1 MRRLRSLRSA
11 TRLACL
17 LALAQPLAAT
27 AQDVKGAVEPPI
39 VGRYEG
45 SLIKQQ
51 SVRAF
56 DRATFMIKLNAQR
69 KYEGIAVEGQRMV
82 TALQGPRGRSAFELF
97 TNYANAL
104 RGAGFRTEYTC
115 SHEQCPRDML
125 FAGLSDDPS
134 SSEIVRALS
143 LYGDGSIDDAHYL
156 VASRVVAAGTQY
168 VRIAARGPSLPVVVL
183 DIVLPAAMENK
194 VKVIDAVALQSDLSR
209 QGHVAL
215 YAVFF
220 DFDRAEL
227 KPESKPQ
234 IDELAKFL
242 QANPALKVYVV
253 GHTDGLGKEDYNAD
267 LSKRRAAAVV
277 AALVREHRI
286 AANRLSAAGVGALAP
301 IASNDTAEGQ
311 AINRRVEVV
320 KRLD

>member
-1 MRRLRSLRSA
+1 MYRVRSLRRAASV
-11 TRLACL
+11 ACL
-17 LALAQPLAAT
+17 VALAQPMAVP
-27 AQDVKGAVEPPI
+27 AQDAKGAVEPPI
-39 VGRYEG
+39 TGRYEG

-56 DRATFMIKLNAQR
+56 DRAIFMTKLNAQR
-69 KYEGIAVEGQRMV
+69 KYEGIAVEGQRTL
-82 TALQGPRGRSAFELF
+82 TALQGPRGRSALELF

-104 RGAGFRTEYTC
+104 RDAGFRTDFSC
-115 SHEQCPRDML
+115 SREQCPRDML
-125 FAGLSDDPS
+125 FAGLGDDGA
-134 SSEIVRALS
+134 EIGRALS
-143 LYGDGSIDDAHYL
+143 VYGDGSIEDSHYL

-183 DIVLPAAMENK
+183 DIVQPAAMESK
-194 VKVIDAVALQSDLSR
+194 VKVIEAASLLTDIAR

-234 IDELAKFL
+234 IDELAKLL
-242 QANPALKVYVV
+242 QSNPALKVHVV
-253 GHTDGLGKEDYNAD
+253 GHTDGQGKEDYNAD
-267 LSKRRAAAVV
+267 LSRRRAAAVV

-286 AANRLSAAGVGALAP
+286 VAPRLSAAGVGALAP
-301 IASNDTAEGQ
+301 IATNDTAEGR
-311 AINRRVEVV
+311 AVNRRVEVV
-320 KRLD
+320 KRMD

>member
-1 MRRLRSLRSA
+1 MRRLRSIGPA
-11 TRLACL
+11 ARLVCV
-17 LALAQPLAAT
+17 LALAQPLAAA

-56 DRATFMIKLNAQR
+56 DRATFMTKLNAQR
-69 KYEGIAVEGQRMV
+69 KYEGIAVEGQRTV

-115 SHEQCPRDML
+115 SRDQCPRDML
-125 FAGLSDDPS
+125 FAGLSDDP

-143 LYGDGSIDDAHYL
+143 LYGDGSIDDPHYL
-156 VASRVVAAGTQY
+156 VASRIVATGTQY

-183 DIVLPAAMENK
+183 DIVLPAAMETK
-194 VKVIDAVALQSDLSR
+194 VKVIDAVSLQSDISR

-220 DFDRAEL
+220 DFDRAVL

-234 IDELAKFL
+234 LDELAKFL

-277 AALVREHRI
+277 EALVREHRI
-286 AANRLSAAGVGALAP
+286 AATRLSAAGVGALAP

-311 AINRRVEVV
+311 AVNRRVEVV
-320 KRLD
+320 KRLE